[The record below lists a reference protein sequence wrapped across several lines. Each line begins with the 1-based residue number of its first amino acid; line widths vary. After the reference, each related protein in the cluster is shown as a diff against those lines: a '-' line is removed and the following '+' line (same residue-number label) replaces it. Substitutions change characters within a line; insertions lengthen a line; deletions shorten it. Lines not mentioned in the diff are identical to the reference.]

1 MAVKTRLSQIHELY
15 KDSELENVPLLSD
28 FSATFWQGYVSNF
41 DKFDKMF
48 ARMYYSFNYY
58 NPLLTDEDTISERR
72 VQFTADVYSILL
84 KNQKKYEELYRIHV
98 IPDDDAYSITNNYDR
113 HETYSGTNGMQ
124 SSAIS
129 GQRTDV
135 SIDQIGEQNA
145 SGLNKV
151 TGWNYSDE
159 NTDTSNDSTMGSRE
173 DTHQFTKGRE
183 EDTARSNGQDSHT
196 SRIYGNI
203 GVSTVDDMLKKH
215 NDFWQLFDF
224 YQTIFNDI
232 NKELLLVGRC

>member
-1 MAVKTRLSQIHELY
+1 MRTVKQLYQVAQTLQLPLLSGYAGEWWDDYRSSHAEFDYLFYKLFKNFEFFDDEDALTDTDAFIHFSHAVKTWLQV
-15 KDSELENVPLLSD
+15 N
-28 FSATFWQGYVSNF
+28 
-41 DKFDKMF
+41 DKRY
-48 ARMYYSFNYY
+48 A
-58 NPLLTDEDTISERR
+58 
-72 VQFTADVYSILL
+72 
-84 KNQKKYEELYRIHV
+84 ELYRIQS

-129 GQRTDV
+129 GQRSDV
-135 SIDQIGEQNA
+135 TIDQIGEQNS

-159 NTDTSNDSTMGSRE
+159 NTDTSNDATVGSRE

-215 NDFWQLFDF
+215 EDMWQNFSF
-224 YQTIFNDI
+224 YMIIFNDI
-232 NKELLLVGRC
+232 CREFLLIGRM

>member
-1 MAVKTRLSQIHELY
+1 MAVITRMTQIHELY
-15 KDSELENVPLLSD
+15 KDSELENVPLLSN
-28 FSATFWQGYVSNF
+28 FSATFWEGYVSNF

-58 NPLLTDEDTISERR
+58 NPLLTDEDTVSERR

-124 SSAIS
+124 SSAIT

-135 SIDQIGEQNA
+135 SIDQTGEQN
-145 SGLNKV
+145 SVGLNKV
-151 TGWNYSDE
+151 TGWNSGTE
-159 NTDTSNDSTMGSRE
+159 NTRDSNAGTMGSRE
-173 DTHQFTKGRE
+173 DTHQFTKGQE
-183 EDTARSNGQDSHT
+183 QDTARSAGQDAHT

-215 NDFWQLFDF
+215 ADFWQLFDF